1 MAWHLLINKVG
12 SFVVKGETF
21 MKNIRNYLSV
31 FLIVGGVVGTVGV
44 ARAFDGVLFREQV
57 SPGYCHL
64 KFPAIKEN
72 TLSSNHPVLK
82 DPNIGDIIDFYGRC
96 DEDPLGKDQ
105 VAAQKLVNEER
116 AFLA

>member
-1 MAWHLLINKVG
+1 
-12 SFVVKGETF
+12 
-21 MKNIRNYLSV
+21 MKNIRSYLSV
-31 FLIVGGVVGTVGV
+31 LLVGGIVGTTGV
-44 ARAFDGVLFREQV
+44 AAAFDGILLKEEI

-64 KFPAIKEN
+64 KFPAIKES

-82 DPNIGDIIDFYGRC
+82 DPKTGDIIDFYGRC

-116 AFLA
+116 GFLA